1 MMYTCPDG
9 CGSTTFRQ
17 LVKQEVAVHVDD
29 GRNPCIIEPAGNAVV
44 KYVECAGCGAVV
56 DA

>member
-1 MMYTCPDG
+1 MYACPDG
-9 CGSTTFRQ
+9 CGSTMFRQ
-17 LVKQEVAVHVDD
+17 LVKQEETVHVD
-29 GRNPCIIEPAGNAVV
+29 GGGVPCFIEPAGNAVV